1 MRKEIVNFILL
12 VLLISGSIIS
22 WVMISQYRAEI
33 LRLNQVSALVEQRY
47 QEAQAEI
54 DQLSSHTGE
63 STTLPLQDV
72 QIPITGNPTF
82 SSMEAQITESQEQIK
97 ALEMVIGQRK
107 MCEMYIEDL
116 EISSLDSVN
125 KTIENFINENNGNQA
140 RNGYWVT
147 IWYYNY
153 DITEH
158 GFYGDGGL
166 FWYYLV
172 YRDSY
177 TPGIYSVE
185 ESCWIYSE

>member
-33 LRLNQVSALVEQRY
+33 LRLNEIAAL
-47 QEAQAEI
+47 
-54 DQLSSHTGE
+54 DQLSSQAGE
-63 STTLPLQDV
+63 STPLPFQDV

-82 SSMEAQITESQEQIK
+82 TSMEAQIAESQEQIK
-97 ALEMVIGQRK
+97 ALEMMIGQRR
-107 MCEMYIEDL
+107 MCEVSIESL
-116 EISSLDSVN
+116 EIGSLDIVN
-125 KTIENFINENNGNQA
+125 KTIENFINENDGNQA
-140 RNGYWVT
+140 KDGYWAT
-147 IWYYNY
+147 IWNYYY

-158 GFYGDGGL
+158 GFYGDGDL

-172 YRDSY
+172 YRDSF

-185 ESCWIYSE
+185 EGCWIYSE